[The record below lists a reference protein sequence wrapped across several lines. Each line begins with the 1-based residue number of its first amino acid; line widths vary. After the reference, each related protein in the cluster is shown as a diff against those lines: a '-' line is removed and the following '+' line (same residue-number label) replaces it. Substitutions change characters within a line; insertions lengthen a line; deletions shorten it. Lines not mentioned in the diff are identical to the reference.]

1 MFFKLMYPIIKIIL
15 LYYYRKLYW
24 ADQGGFGVPP
34 KIGKINMDGS
44 NPQVLINDGHTP
56 EAIAID
62 LEQKN
67 IYYSTQYPSNV
78 NYNISIYFISTTNK
92 ISY

>member
-1 MFFKLMYPIIKIIL
+1 M
-15 LYYYRKLYW
+15 
-24 ADQGGFGVPP
+24 
-34 KIGKINMDGS
+34 NMDGS
-44 NPQVLINDGHTP
+44 NVQILNKDDQIP

-78 NYNISIYFISTTNK
+78 NYLNGAFSNK
-92 ISY
+92 KVSK

>member
-1 MFFKLMYPIIKIIL
+1 MNPIIKTIL

-78 NYNISIYFISTTNK
+78 NYNISIYFISPINK
-92 ISY
+92 SSY

>member
-1 MFFKLMYPIIKIIL
+1 
-15 LYYYRKLYW
+15 
-24 ADQGGFGVPP
+24 
-34 KIGKINMDGS
+34 MDGS

-78 NYNISIYFISTTNK
+78 SG
-92 ISY
+92 

>member
-1 MFFKLMYPIIKIIL
+1 
-15 LYYYRKLYW
+15 
-24 ADQGGFGVPP
+24 
-34 KIGKINMDGS
+34 MDGS

-78 NYNISIYFISTTNK
+78 NYITIFIITKYRLVS
-92 ISY
+92 